1 MGCFPLTTTDAELF
15 LSLANLPTRPEMYS
29 YVPPKVASIHDH
41 DDEPS
46 TEGLDGSEMGET
58 TEENGDVMEALSTIT
73 APILTTN
80 PDLGASD
87 LTPDL

>member
-1 MGCFPLTTTDAELF
+1 MH
-15 LSLANLPTRPEMYS
+15 S
-29 YVPPKVASIHDH
+29 YVPPEVASVH

-58 TEENGDVMEALSTIT
+58 TEVNGDVMEALSTIT

-80 PDLGASD
+80 PDLGASK

>member
-1 MGCFPLTTTDAELF
+1 
-15 LSLANLPTRPEMYS
+15 MYS
-29 YVPPKVASIHDH
+29 YVPPKVTSVHDH

-73 APILTTN
+73 EPILTTKHV
-80 PDLGASD
+80 LVIIGRT
-87 LTPDL
+87 LIHKKV